1 MKAARLLLRPEEGA
15 FPGVDRALAGCD
27 HLTREQL
34 LNLEWRADRS
44 SALLYRLSVGGDGDR
59 DARAAAEAVLAGH
72 AEVRHHEVVD
82 AGSGTVYAFVHVSE
96 REPLSEL
103 LAIVE
108 RHALLLD
115 LPFTFTEE
123 GVSVTVAGDAGALQR
138 AFGEASDAIDVDVE
152 WSGGYRPESS
162 APLARL
168 TDRQREALG
177 VAYDLGFYRTPRT
190 VTHEEIADALDCAPS
205 TANELLRRAEATLVG
220 AVLDR

>member
-15 FPGVDRALAGCD
+15 FPGVDRALASADGFA
-27 HLTREQL
+27 REQL
-34 LNLEWRADRS
+34 LNLEWRADHS
-44 SALLYRLSVGGDGDR
+44 SALLYRIAGRAGT
-59 DARAAAEAVLAGH
+59 DARAAVESVLDDH
-72 AEVRHHEVVD
+72 PEVRHHEVVD
-82 AGSGTVYAFVHVSE
+82 AGAGTVYAFVHVSE

-115 LPFTFTEE
+115 LPFTFTEA
-123 GVSVTVAGDAGALQR
+123 GVSVTVAGDAEALQR
-138 AFGEASDAIDVDVE
+138 AFAEASDTIDVDVE

-168 TDRQREALG
+168 TDRQREALQ
-177 VAYDLGFYRTPRT
+177 VAYDEGFYRTPRA
-190 VTHEEIADALDCAPS
+190 VTHEEIAEALDCAPS